1 MPSGLHDVA
10 RTSTTGELT
19 YSIAHSTGE
28 PEIACYT
35 KSWMFVAAIQATLD
49 FCLQKTWAMKFHDTF
64 DNSVLTLGFSTY
76 ECSEYR

>member
-1 MPSGLHDVA
+1 MPSVPREVA
-10 RTSTTGELT
+10 MWRTAGELT
-19 YSIAHSTGE
+19 YSITYSTGE

-35 KSWMFVAAIQATLD
+35 KSWMFVAAIQATHG
-49 FCLQKTWAMKFHDTF
+49 FCLHETWVMQIHDTF